1 MARDFVGCQRGQL
14 LLMPPSLA
22 EWLPEDHLVW
32 TVLGAVDQMD
42 LDRFREGYRLGAAGR
57 APYDPAMLVALLL
70 YAYARGNR
78 SSRGIERAC
87 WEDVAY
93 KVITAMRTPDH
104 STIAE
109 FRRRHEAE
117 IAELFD
123 DVLGLCRE
131 AGLVS
136 VGVITIDGTK
146 IKANASMDQNRSYQ
160 RLVKEI
166 LREAE
171 ETDRRE
177 DELYGDQRG
186 DELPEQLRTPEGRR
200 QALADAKRRLA
211 ERKSRPVADEPV
223 AEMELELELE
233 LDLESTVL
241 GRRVLRRNGR
251 REWFRVAR
259 SELEAHRAQQRQPIA
274 RDREDRLI
282 DTLER
287 FEENQR
293 IDRAANEAYERWR
306 ATARDTKGRVLKGNS
321 KPFTPPEMP
330 DGVINLSDPDSRVMR
345 TQGTPPRQAYNA
357 QAAVN
362 DRQVI
367 LAAEIS
373 IAAPDFGHL
382 GPMLDTTLSA
392 LREQGIEETPEVVL
406 ADAGYWHTA
415 QMQAIEAQGIEVLA
429 PPDGNMRQGTRP
441 GWKDGRYQQ
450 MREKLISERGRKL
463 YAQRKITIEPVFG
476 QIKYNRHI
484 DRFMR
489 RGRAAAQSEWRLVT
503 ATHNLLKLHSHWIAN
518 TA

>member
-1 MARDFVGCQRGQL
+1 MAREFAGVDRGQL
-14 LLMPPSLA
+14 LLMPPSLT
-22 EWLPEDHLVW
+22 EWLPEEHLVW

-42 LDRFREGYRLGAAGR
+42 LDRFRAAYRLGAAGR
-57 APYDPAMLVALLL
+57 APLDPAMMVALLL

-87 WEDVAY
+87 WEDVAF
-93 KVITAMRTPDH
+93 KVITGMRTPDH

-146 IKANASMDQNRSYQ
+146 IKANASMDQNRSYSE
-160 RLVKEI
+160 LVKEI

-171 ETDRRE
+171 EVDRLE
-177 DELYGDQRG
+177 DELYGEDRG
-186 DELPEQLRTPEGRR
+186 DELPEPLRSPETRR

-211 ERKSRPVADEPV
+211 ERKRRPPGDEATPEPQKLEMDLEVAVLSRPV
-223 AEMELELELE
+223 
-233 LDLESTVL
+233 
-241 GRRVLRRNGR
+241 LRRGGR
-251 REWFRVAR
+251 IEWLRVAR
-259 SELEAHRAQQRQPIA
+259 RELEAHRTRQGAPVA
-274 RDREDRLI
+274 RGRDDRMI
-282 DTLER
+282 GALER
-287 FEENQR
+287 LEESHR
-293 IDRAANEAYERWR
+293 IDLAAVESYERWR

-321 KPFTPPEMP
+321 KPFVAPELP
-330 DGVINLSDPDSRVMR
+330 EGKINLSDPDSRVMR

-357 QAAVN
+357 QATVN
-362 DRQVI
+362 DQQVI
-367 LAAEIS
+367 LAAEITN
-373 IAAPDFGHL
+373 AAPDFGQL
-382 GPMLDTTLSA
+382 APMFEATM
-392 LREQGIEETPEVVL
+392 RELAEQDVSDTPEVVL
-406 ADAGYWHTA
+406 ADAGYGHHP
-415 QMQAIEAQGIEVLA
+415 QMQSISDQGIEVLV
-429 PPDGNMRQGTRP
+429 PPDGNMREGKRR
-441 GWKDGRYQQ
+441 GWEDGVYQQ
-450 MREKLISERGRKL
+450 MRDKLSTDRGRKL

-503 ATHNLLKLHSHWIAN
+503 ATHNLLKLHSHWIASP
-518 TA
+518 A

>member
-1 MARDFVGCQRGQL
+1 
-14 LLMPPSLA
+14 MPPSLT

-32 TVLGAVDQMD
+32 TVLGAVDAMD
-42 LDRFREGYRLGAAGR
+42 LDRFNEAYRLGGAGR
-57 APYDPAMLVALLL
+57 AAYDPAMMVALLL

-78 SSRGIERAC
+78 SSRGLERAC
-87 WEDVAY
+87 WEDVAF
-93 KVITAMRTPDH
+93 KVITSMRTPDH

-109 FRRRHEAE
+109 FRRRHERD

-131 AGLVS
+131 AGFVS

-146 IKANASMDQNRSYQ
+146 IKANASMDQNRSY
-160 RLVKEI
+160 RELVTEI

-177 DELYGDQRG
+177 DELHGDGRG
-186 DELPEQLRTPEGRR
+186 DELPEPLRTPEGRR
-200 QALADAKRRLA
+200 AALAEAKRRLA
-211 ERKSRPVADEPV
+211 ERKGRPSGDEPV
-223 AEMELELELE
+223 AEMEV
-233 LDLESTVL
+233 DLEPVVL
-241 GRRVLRRNGR
+241 GRRVLRRGGR

-259 SELEAHRAQQRQPIA
+259 SELEAHRARQAQPIP
-274 RDREDRLI
+274 RDREDRLVG
-282 DTLER
+282 TLGR

-293 IDRAANEAYERWR
+293 VDLAANEAYDRWR
-306 ATARDTKGRVLKGNS
+306 ASGRDTKGRVLKGNS
-321 KPFTPPEMP
+321 KPFTAPELP
-330 DGVINLSDPDSRVMR
+330 EGVINLSDPDSRVMR

-362 DRQVI
+362 EKQVI

-382 GPMLDTTLSA
+382 APMLETTLNE
-392 LREQGIEETPEVVL
+392 LREQGASEMPEVVL

-415 QMQAIEAQGIEVLA
+415 QIQAIAEQGIEVLV
-429 PPDGNMRQGTRP
+429 PPDGNMREGKRP
-441 GWKDGRYQQ
+441 GWDDGLYQQ
-450 MREKLISERGRKL
+450 MRDTLTSDRGRKL

-476 QIKYNRHI
+476 QIKYNRRI

-489 RGRAAAQSEWRLVT
+489 RGRAAAQSEWRLAS
-503 ATHNLLKLHSHWIAN
+503 ATHNLLKLHRHWIAN

>member
-1 MARDFVGCQRGQL
+1 MARDFIAVDRGQL
-14 LLMPPSLA
+14 LLMPPSLV

-42 LDRFREGYRLGAAGR
+42 LSRFSESYRLGGAGR
-57 APYDPAMLVALLL
+57 PPYDPQMLVALLL

-87 WEDVAY
+87 QEDVAF
-93 KVITAMRTPDH
+93 KVITCLRTPDH

-109 FRRRHEAE
+109 FRRRHEVD

-146 IKANASMDQNRSYQ
+146 IKANASMDQNRSYSG
-160 RLVKEI
+160 LVKDI

-171 ETDRRE
+171 ETDQRE
-177 DELYGDQRG
+177 DELYGADRG
-186 DELPEQLRTPEGRR
+186 DELPEPLRNPDTRR

-211 ERKSRPVADEPV
+211 ERKRRTAEEEAKPEPEQV
-223 AEMELELELE
+223 EM
-233 LDLESTVL
+233 DLVSAVL
-241 GRRVLRRNGR
+241 GRPVLGRGGR

-259 SELEAHRAQQRQPIA
+259 SELESHRADQARPVA
-274 RDREDRLI
+274 RDRESRMIDALDRM
-282 DTLER
+282 D
-287 FEENQR
+287 ENQR
-293 IDRAANEAYERWR
+293 VQLEANETYERWR
-306 ATARDTKGRVLKGNS
+306 QTARDTRGRVMKGYS
-321 KPFTPPEMP
+321 KPYVAPDVPE
-330 DGVINLSDPDSRVMR
+330 GKINLSDPDSRVMR
-345 TQGTPPRQAYNA
+345 TQGTAPRQAYNA

-367 LAAEIS
+367 LAAEVS
-373 IAAPDFGHL
+373 IAAADFGQL
-382 GPMLDTTLSA
+382 RPMFEAT
-392 LREQGIEETPEVVL
+392 LRELAERGVTEMPEVVL

-415 QMQAIEAQGIEVLA
+415 QMQNIADRGIEVFV
-429 PPDGNMRQGTRP
+429 PPDGNMREGKRR
-441 GWKDGRYQQ
+441 GWEDGRYQA
-450 MREKLISERGRKL
+450 MRDKLTSDRGRKL
-463 YAQRKITIEPVFG
+463 YSQRKITIEPVFG
-476 QIKYNRHI
+476 QIKYNRRI

-489 RGRAAAQSEWRLVT
+489 RGRAAAQSEWRLVA
-503 ATHNLLKLHSHWIAN
+503 ATHNLLKLHTHWIAS